1 MCMSTSSKKILVRT
15 SVARDL
21 VTRNAA
27 TEFFK
32 KLKKIKSDNIVLDF
46 TGVIFM
52 SRSFADEYI
61 TQKNTFKTDINEI
74 NMPDTVGKTLDAV
87 SHVRTTHIE
96 VPRLRAQHLSI

>member
-1 MCMSTSSKKILVRT
+1 MNTSSKKILVRA

-27 TEFFK
+27 ISFFK
-32 KLKKIKSDNIVLDF
+32 KLKRIKSDNIVLDF
-46 TGVIFM
+46 TGVVFM

-61 TQKNTFKTDINEI
+61 AQNNTFKADINEI
-74 NMPDTVGKTLDAV
+74 KMPDSVEKTLDAV
-87 SHVRTTHIE
+87 SNVRTTRIE